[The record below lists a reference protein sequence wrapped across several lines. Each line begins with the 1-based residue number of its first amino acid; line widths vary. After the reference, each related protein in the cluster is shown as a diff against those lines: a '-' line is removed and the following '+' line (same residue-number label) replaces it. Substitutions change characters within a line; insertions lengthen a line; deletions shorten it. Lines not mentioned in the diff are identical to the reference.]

1 MSDRESTRSEL
12 EGELARVIMSLIVL
26 LDSGSLMG
34 SLGLRLSKSRLE
46 FGWGT
51 ENISVKTV
59 DAWDRRFLG
68 KRS

>member
-1 MSDRESTRSEL
+1 MSDRESIRSEVG
-12 EGELARVIMSLIVL
+12 GELARVIMSLIVL
-26 LDSGSLMG
+26 LDSGRLMG
-34 SLGLRLSKSRLE
+34 SSGLSESRLE
-46 FGWGT
+46 FGWGR